1 MARALR
7 DGRRPAS
14 AGLRANGSGSSPATG
29 TAAASARSSTTT
41 HGATGARCGA
51 AGEAPSVPDS
61 KFASLSGTHTSS
73 ARRRIGMA
81 ASVEVFD
88 LVARRA
94 VAAADMGEIARTDR
108 RLAVAAGDI
117 QHVARLAQAGKPA
130 MERAQQFLTL
140 RDAGAPMRGARRE
153 IGVMQV
159 VGLDPAFDQ
168 DAQQFAE

>member
-14 AGLRANGSGSSPATG
+14 AGSRANGSGSSPATG
-29 TAAASARSSTTT
+29 TAAASARSSTIT

-51 AGEAPSVPDS
+51 AGEAASVSIP
-61 KFASLSGTHTSS
+61 KFASLSGTHASS

-81 ASVEVFD
+81 ASGKVFD

-94 VAAADMGEIARTDR
+94 VAAADMGEIARADR
-108 RLAVAAGDI
+108 RLAVPPRDI
-117 QHVARLAQAGKPA
+117 QHVVRLAEAGKPA
-130 MERAQQFLTL
+130 MQRAQQFLTL

-168 DAQQFAE
+168 GA